1 MVWIIDNLCFDR
13 RMLMSVF
20 TDTLYKGQ
28 HYMQRWPMKK
38 ELAALFPENRIIAA
52 TKLGFKTMPPLAI
65 LTVMMQY
72 LYGDIQQLPASIAI
86 ALLLITLPMQGLFW
100 LGKRS
105 SELLPVS
112 LANWYH
118 ELYQGLV
125 TQGCELAPAVKKP
138 HYSELADI
146 LENAFKR
153 MDKAFMV
160 K

>member
-1 MVWIIDNLCFDR
+1 
-13 RMLMSVF
+13 MLMSVF
-20 TDTLYKGQ
+20 KNTLYKGQ

-72 LYGDIQQLPASIAI
+72 LYGDMQQLPASMAI

-105 SELLPVS
+105 GELLPVS
-112 LANWYH
+112 LANWYR

-125 TQGCELAPAVKKP
+125 TQGCELAPAAKNP

-146 LENAFKR
+146 LQSAFKR
-153 MDKAFMV
+153 MDKAFMA

>member
-1 MVWIIDNLCFDR
+1 MG
-13 RMLMSVF
+13 VF
-20 TDTLYKGQ
+20 KDTLYKGQ
-28 HYMQRWPMKK
+28 HYMTRWPMKK

-52 TKLGFKTMPPLAI
+52 TQLGFKTMPPLAI

-72 LYGDIQQLPASIAI
+72 LYGDMQQLPASIAI
-86 ALLLITLPMQGLFW
+86 ALLLITLPMQGVYW

-112 LANWYH
+112 LATWYR

-125 TQGCELAPAVKKP
+125 TQGCELEPAAKNP

-146 LENAFKR
+146 LASAFKR
-153 MDKAFMV
+153 MDKAFMA

>member
-1 MVWIIDNLCFDR
+1 
-13 RMLMSVF
+13 MSVF

-38 ELAALFPENRIIAA
+38 ELAALFPENRVIAA

-72 LYGDIQQLPASIAI
+72 LYGDIQQLPASIAV
-86 ALLLITLPMQGLFW
+86 ALLLITLPMQGVFW

-125 TQGCELAPAVKKP
+125 TQGCDLEPAVKKP